1 MAAAPDTGIFCPMR
15 DTASYRAVSSDPDE
29 RDLAR
34 ARWLGT
40 EGSLDEALEAYRGVL
55 TRRPDDRAAWAEG
68 FELLRRAHR
77 ADEAL
82 GWARAAR
89 EQLPESAFGLA
100 LEGAALIDAAR
111 YHEALTALESAVD
124 LDPDLAMVWHELGY
138 AAHRLGESSRALAAL
153 DRAFALEPHTETL
166 MLRGRILLDAGRYVA
181 AEVAFEGAAQGAPF
195 DAQRNEAEE
204 LIRTVRRHALF
215 PGRRPADLPAAHRFF
230 TRTGAVVLASAPGAD
245 SDATLVG
252 ALVVLTHDSGWR
264 FGQLVVSGDAAP
276 FQPLAHALSLAIQD
290 PAALDPARTPLLVGR
305 APHPGWTEAT
315 ARLAAADRGLAF
327 LLEHPADESARA
339 DVVGRLAGRGGAVDA
354 ANALAESQH
363 PAARISGRRLT
374 G

>member
-1 MAAAPDTGIFCPMR
+1 MR
-15 DTASYRAVSSDPDE
+15 DTASYRAISNDPNE

-40 EGSLDEALEAYRGVL
+40 EGSLEEALHAYQAVL
-55 TRRPDDRAAWAEG
+55 ARRPGERAAWAEG

-82 GWARAAR
+82 DWARAAR
-89 EQLPESAFGLA
+89 KQLPDSAFALA
-100 LEGAALIDAAR
+100 LEGAALIDAER
-111 YHEALTALESAVD
+111 YREALSALEAAVE

-195 DAQRNEAEE
+195 DAQREDAEE
-204 LIRTVRRHALF
+204 LIKTVRRHALF
-215 PGRRPADLPAAHRFF
+215 PGRRPADLPPAHRFF
-230 TRTGAVVLASAPGAD
+230 TRTGAVVIASAPGVD
-245 SDATLVG
+245 SDANLIDG
-252 ALVVLTHDSGWR
+252 LAVLIRDAGWH
-264 FGQLVVSGDAAP
+264 FGQLIVAGDPTP
-276 FQPLAHALSLAIQD
+276 FASLADALGLAVQGTAD
-290 PAALDPARTPLLVGR
+290 LDPARTPLLVGR
-305 APHPGWTEAT
+305 EPDTEWMETA
-315 ARLAAADRGLAF
+315 ARLAAADQGLTF
-327 LLEHPADESARA
+327 LLEHPPGEQAYA
-339 DVVGRLAGRGGAVDA
+339 DVVGRIEGVGGARDA

-363 PAARISGRRLT
+363 PAARISGRNLGTRT
-374 G
+374 ASSGSR